1 MDQVV
6 GIVSEFNP
14 FHRGHSY
21 LIEQVKNALPDCT
34 VVCVMS
40 GNFVQRGSFAQG
52 EKYSRAKCAVLG
64 GADLVLEIPF
74 PFSCLS
80 AEAYAASAIS
90 ILSRLGVCRTLAFG
104 SEIADPALLEEC
116 ASRLAS
122 EEFQAAMDKY
132 REEHKGRGFPFA
144 RAEVYRK
151 LYGACPAFDYPNSS
165 LALEYLICNSL
176 AEPFWRTVRFI
187 NCKLK

>member
-52 EKYSRAKCAVLG
+52 EKYS
-64 GADLVLEIPF
+64 
-74 PFSCLS
+74 
-80 AEAYAASAIS
+80 
-90 ILSRLGVCRTLAFG
+90 
-104 SEIADPALLEEC
+104 
-116 ASRLAS
+116 
-122 EEFQAAMDKY
+122 
-132 REEHKGRGFPFA
+132 
-144 RAEVYRK
+144 
-151 LYGACPAFDYPNSS
+151 
-165 LALEYLICNSL
+165 
-176 AEPFWRTVRFI
+176 
-187 NCKLK
+187 